1 MLELQLAEA
10 ATELN
15 RLRSENAALPVS
27 QIESAHSDVAQGRSA
42 ADTVELKRVS
52 SMPAK
57 IFSRHALGPKSVVA
71 ATAIATT
78 TAVSEDQAMVKPQSC
93 FPHAHKKLLAGA
105 LIHPTN
111 SRKLCLIY
119 SCCTTQGLH
128 CLPAPAL
135 AGLWKAASNI
145 IVILHH

>member
-1 MLELQLAEA
+1 MLERQLAEA
-10 ATELN
+10 AAELN

-57 IFSRHALGPKSVVA
+57 IFSRHALGSKSVVA
-71 ATAIATT
+71 AIDETAIAAA
-78 TAVSEDQAMVKPQSC
+78 TAVSEDQAMVKPQYC
-93 FPHAHKKLLAGA
+93 FPNAHQKLLAGA

-111 SRKLCLIY
+111 SRKLRLIY
-119 SCCTTQGLH
+119 SCCTTQGLLQMPEH

-135 AGLWKAASNI
+135 AGLW
-145 IVILHH
+145 